1 MGLMLKERSR
11 HLFKQI
17 LIGSILLSIALNSS
31 GQDSL
36 DYKHVRN
43 LIHFDCATILITGT
57 YAVNYERAIYLSNHF
72 KMYVNTGVGSWYL
85 LGEALQKYSGY
96 SVPMSL
102 NGLVGAGNNHFEIN
116 IGVRYTFFD
125 EYSEKERSPFFPLF
139 NLGYRYQKL
148 NGRGL
153 TFRSY
158 IGFSGIGIGVGKAF

>member
-1 MGLMLKERSR
+1 MVLTFKERST

-17 LIGSILLSIALNSS
+17 LIGFILLSNALNSS

-36 DYKHVRN
+36 DYKHVKN
-43 LIHFDCATILITGT
+43 LIHFDYATIILTGM

-72 KMYVNTGVGSWYL
+72 KMYINAGVGSWYL
-85 LGEALQKYSGY
+85 VGSAFKEYSGC
-96 SVPMSL
+96 SVPLSL

-116 IGVRYTFFD
+116 IGVRYTFFG
-125 EYSEKERSPFFPLF
+125 EYSEKDRSPFFPLF

-148 NGRGL
+148 KGKGL

-158 IGFSGIGIGVGKAF
+158 IGYSGLGIGIGKAF